1 MNNPLEIRFIPKW
14 LGAVVSHY
22 NADFANIESIVSP
35 QDVKLYKL
43 ANYLLRT
50 KFNLMRVKDFI
61 FPAADIEGQYSEDDA
76 LFALFGQNPDRKSV
90 PHFHLDRFI
99 VKDDN
104 RGGVYLIE
112 QGGECEPKDLCTELL
127 HALDAQRGR
136 GCVYNSDSFKRYLSS
151 VNNNHIN
158 TADEN
163 LHNLVQPPVQRP
175 VGGGTPSDGNDS
187 KDV

>member
-1 MNNPLEIRFIPKW
+1 MTNPLEIRFIPKW

-22 NADFANIESIVSP
+22 NANFANIESIVSP

-43 ANYLLRT
+43 ANNLLRT
-50 KFNLMRVKDFI
+50 KFELMRVKDFI

-90 PHFHLDRFI
+90 PHFELKHFDVR
-99 VKDDN
+99 DDG
-104 RGGVYLIE
+104 RGGVLLIE
-112 QGGECEPKDLCTELL
+112 KGGDTPAKDLCAELL
-127 HALDAQRGR
+127 GAIDAHRGR
-136 GCVYNSDSFKRYLSS
+136 GAVYGSDSFKRYLTS

-158 TADEN
+158 SADEN
-163 LHNLVQPPVQRP
+163 LHNLVQPPVKTP
-175 VGGGTPSDGNDS
+175 VGGGSPSDGNDS